1 MLANQYTWRLR
12 CSYSGFYDNTWTK
25 SGSHPRGDRQAQQR
39 TLALTWKGSQLE
51 SLGPWEVSRIVSG
64 RQAGTQSIA
73 SSAFLKAI
81 NSHLSCSIDL
91 LCGIA
96 ASVIFF
102 FKPYNWDLS
111 LNLEIGCAG
120 ANLFHFLIKKKKN
133 LYCLLPLFLPVLS
146 LSSPWWEAIPQC
158 VGVSG
163 QTVPTALPH
172 TPVSFHYDYPK
183 CKDHLRFTP
192 CLWPF
197 SDGFPLDH
205 SLDPV

>member
-1 MLANQYTWRLR
+1 M
-12 CSYSGFYDNTWTK
+12 
-25 SGSHPRGDRQAQQR
+25 
-39 TLALTWKGSQLE
+39 GSQQNCQWE
-51 SLGPWEVSRIVSG
+51 AGWDSEHSLICISEGHKFAFKLQYR
-64 RQAGTQSIA
+64 
-73 SSAFLKAI
+73 SALW
-81 NSHLSCSIDL
+81 NCSISDFL
-91 LCGIA
+91 
-96 ASVIFF
+96 

-120 ANLFHFLIKKKKN
+120 ANLFHFLIKKKN
-133 LYCLLPLFLPVLS
+133 LYCLLPIFLPIPS